1 MGVRVIIMHMC
12 DVVEDYIYQKKN
24 VKISIDRMILMYDER
39 QLNMLIDAFNH
50 IQNEQ

>member
-24 VKISIDRMILMYDER
+24 VRISIDRMIVMYDER